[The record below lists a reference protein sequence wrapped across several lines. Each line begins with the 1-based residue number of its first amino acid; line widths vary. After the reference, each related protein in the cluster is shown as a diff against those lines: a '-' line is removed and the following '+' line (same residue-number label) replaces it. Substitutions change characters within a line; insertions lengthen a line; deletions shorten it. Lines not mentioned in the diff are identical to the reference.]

1 MYRKSLIIIT
11 GIILIAGF
19 SSCVS
24 TKKYNSLATRCKDE
38 NARLTARVDE
48 LTTDVNELTAQNK
61 KLRAENI
68 DLKAD
73 TAQLGSAYRV
83 LQGDYSDLDQSF
95 AMLKAQNEGNLE
107 ETERIMADLKSAQD
121 DLITREDNLKQLQA
135 ELDAKSKS
143 LMELQAA
150 LNRNDSIT
158 KAMRQAVAD
167 ALLGFEGKGLSV
179 YTKNG
184 KVYVSMD
191 EKLLFASGKWD
202 VSPDGI
208 AALKNLAGVLENNP
222 DITVNI
228 EGHTDNV
235 PYNGTGQVKDNW
247 DLSVMRATA
256 IVKIL
261 TSNSKINPKRLI
273 ASGRSEYLPVEPN
286 TSAANKAKNRRTE
299 IILTPKLD
307 ELLQIIGND

>member
-1 MYRKSLIIIT
+1 MT
-11 GIILIAGF
+11 GVILLAGF
-19 SSCVS
+19 TSCVS

-38 NARLTARVDE
+38 NAKLTAQVDE
-48 LTTDVNELTAQNK
+48 LTTEVNELTAQGR
-61 KLRAENI
+61 KLKNENTE
-68 DLKAD
+68 LKSD
-73 TAQLGSAYRV
+73 TARLGSAYRV

-95 AMLKAQNEGNLE
+95 SMLKAQNEGNLE
-107 ETERIMADLKSAQD
+107 ETERIMADLKNAQD
-121 DLITREDNLKQLQA
+121 NLIVREDNLKQLQA
-135 ELDAKSKS
+135 ELDAKSLS
-143 LMELQAA
+143 LRELQSA

-158 KAMRQAVAD
+158 KAMRKAVAD
-167 ALLGFEGKGLSV
+167 ALLGFEGKGLTV

-202 VSPDGI
+202 ASPDGV
-208 AALKNLAGVLENNP
+208 AALKNLAGVLEDNP
-222 DITVNI
+222 DISVMI

-261 TSNSKINPKRLI
+261 TANSNIEPKRLI

-286 TSAANKAKNRRTE
+286 TSAASKAKNRRTE

-307 ELLQIIGND
+307 ELLQIIGNN

>member
-1 MYRKSLIIIT
+1 M
-11 GIILIAGF
+11 AGF
-19 SSCVS
+19 TSCVS

-38 NARLTARVDE
+38 NAKLTAQVDE
-48 LTTDVNELTAQNK
+48 LTTEVNELTAQGR
-61 KLRAENI
+61 KLKNENTE
-68 DLKAD
+68 LKSD
-73 TAQLGSAYRV
+73 TARLGSAYRV

-95 AMLKAQNEGNLE
+95 SMLKAQNEGNLE
-107 ETERIMADLKSAQD
+107 ETERIMADLKNAQD
-121 DLITREDNLKQLQA
+121 NLIVREDNLKQLQA
-135 ELDAKSKS
+135 ELDAKSLS
-143 LMELQAA
+143 LRELQSA

-158 KAMRQAVAD
+158 KAMRKAVAD
-167 ALLGFEGKGLSV
+167 ALLGFEGKGLTV

-202 VSPDGI
+202 VGPDGV
-208 AALKNLAGVLENNP
+208 AALKNLAGVLEDNP
-222 DITVNI
+222 DISVMI

-261 TSNSKINPKRLI
+261 TANSNIEPKRLI

-286 TSAANKAKNRRTE
+286 TSAASKAKNRRTE

-307 ELLQIIGND
+307 ELLQIIGNN

>member
-1 MYRKSLIIIT
+1 MYRKSLIIIVGT
-11 GIILIAGF
+11 ILIAGF
-19 SSCVS
+19 TSCVS

-38 NARLTARVDE
+38 NDRLTARVDE
-48 LTTDVNELTAQNK
+48 LTTSVNELTALNQ
-61 KLRAENI
+61 KLKNENT
-68 DLKAD
+68 DLKSD

-121 DLITREDNLKQLQA
+121 DLLTREDNLKQLQA
-135 ELDAKSKS
+135 ELDAKSRS

-158 KAMRQAVAD
+158 KAMRKAVAD

-202 VSPDGI
+202 VSPDGV
-208 AALKNLAGVLENNP
+208 AALKNLAGVLEKNP

-235 PYNGTGQVKDNW
+235 PYTGTGQVKDNW

-261 TSNSKINPKRLI
+261 TSNSKINPRRLI
-273 ASGRSEYLPVEPN
+273 SSGRSEYLPVEPN
-286 TSAANKAKNRRTE
+286 TSTANKAKNRRTE

>member
-1 MYRKSLIIIT
+1 MT
-11 GIILIAGF
+11 GMILLAGF
-19 SSCVS
+19 TSCVS

-38 NARLTARVDE
+38 NTKLTAQVDE
-48 LTTDVNELTAQNK
+48 LTTEVNELTAQGR
-61 KLRAENI
+61 KLKNENTE
-68 DLKAD
+68 LKSD
-73 TAQLGSAYRV
+73 TARLGSAYRV

-95 AMLKAQNEGNLE
+95 SMLKAQNEGNLE
-107 ETERIMADLKSAQD
+107 ETERIMADLKNAQD
-121 DLITREDNLKQLQA
+121 NLIVREDNLKQLQA
-135 ELDAKSKS
+135 ELDAKSLS
-143 LMELQAA
+143 LRELQSA

-158 KAMRQAVAD
+158 KAMRKAVAD
-167 ALLGFEGKGLSV
+167 ALLGFEGKGLTV

-202 VSPDGI
+202 VSPDGV
-208 AALKNLAGVLENNP
+208 AALKNLAGVLEDNP
-222 DITVNI
+222 DISVMI

-261 TSNSKINPKRLI
+261 TANSNIEPKRLI

-286 TSAANKAKNRRTE
+286 TSAASKAKNRRTE

-307 ELLQIIGND
+307 ELLQIIGNN

>member
-1 MYRKSLIIIT
+1 MYRKSLIFAL
-11 GIILIAGF
+11 GVILIAG
-19 SSCVS
+19 STSCVS
-24 TKKYNSLATRCKDE
+24 TKKYNSLAARCKDE
-38 NARLTARVDE
+38 NTRLTARVDE
-48 LTTDVNELTAQNK
+48 LTTEVNELSALNQRLKNETVA
-61 KLRAENI
+61 
-68 DLKAD
+68 LKAD
-73 TAQLGSAYRV
+73 TARLGSAYRV
-83 LQGDYSDLDQSF
+83 LQGEYSDLDQSF

-121 DLITREDNLKQLQA
+121 DLLTREDNLKQLQA
-135 ELDAKSKS
+135 ELDAKSRS
-143 LMELQAA
+143 LMELQTA

-158 KAMRQAVAD
+158 KAMRKAVAD

-202 VSPDGI
+202 VSPDGV
-208 AALKNLAGVLENNP
+208 AALKNLAGVLEKNP

-273 ASGRSEYLPVEPN
+273 SSGRSEYLPVEPN
-286 TSAANKAKNRRTE
+286 TTAANKAKNRRTE

>member
-1 MYRKSLIIIT
+1 MIMT
-11 GIILIAGF
+11 GVILFAGF
-19 SSCVS
+19 TSCVS

-38 NARLTARVDE
+38 NSKLTAQVDE
-48 LTTDVNELTAQNK
+48 LTTEVNELSAQSR
-61 KLRAENI
+61 KLKNENSE
-68 DLKAD
+68 LKSD
-73 TAQLGSAYRV
+73 TARLGSAYRV
-83 LQGDYSDLDQSF
+83 LQGDYSDLDQSLS
-95 AMLKAQNEGNLE
+95 MLKAQNEGNLE

-121 DLITREDNLKQLQA
+121 NLIAREDNLRQLQA
-135 ELDAKSKS
+135 ELDAKSLS
-143 LMELQAA
+143 LRELQSA

-158 KAMRQAVAD
+158 KAMRKAVAD
-167 ALLGFEGKGLSV
+167 ALLGFEGKGLTV

-202 VSPDGI
+202 VSPDGV

-222 DITVNI
+222 DISVMI

-261 TSNSKINPKRLI
+261 TTNSQIEPKRLI

-286 TSAANKAKNRRTE
+286 TSAASKAKNRRTE

-307 ELLQIIGND
+307 ELLQIIGNN

>member
-1 MYRKSLIIIT
+1 MT
-11 GIILIAGF
+11 GVILLAGF
-19 SSCVS
+19 TSCVS

-38 NARLTARVDE
+38 NAKLTAQVDE
-48 LTTDVNELTAQNK
+48 LTTEVNELTAQGR
-61 KLRAENI
+61 KLKNENTE
-68 DLKAD
+68 LKSD
-73 TAQLGSAYRV
+73 TARLGSAYRV

-95 AMLKAQNEGNLE
+95 SMLKAQNEGNLE
-107 ETERIMADLKSAQD
+107 ETERIMADLKNAQD
-121 DLITREDNLKQLQA
+121 NLIVREDNLKQLQA
-135 ELDAKSKS
+135 ELDAKSLS
-143 LMELQAA
+143 LRELQSA

-158 KAMRQAVAD
+158 KAMRKAVAD
-167 ALLGFEGKGLSV
+167 ALLGFEGKGLTV

-202 VSPDGI
+202 VSPDGV
-208 AALKNLAGVLENNP
+208 AALKNLAGVLEDNP
-222 DITVNI
+222 DISVMI

-261 TSNSKINPKRLI
+261 TANSNIEPKRLI

-286 TSAANKAKNRRTE
+286 TSAASKAKNRRTE

-307 ELLQIIGND
+307 ELLQIIGNN

>member
-1 MYRKSLIIIT
+1 MYRKSRIIIL
-11 GIILIAGF
+11 GVLLIAGL

-38 NARLTARVDE
+38 NTRLSGQVDDLNTQLNELNARFQKLKNENSDLKSDTAR
-48 LTTDVNELTAQNK
+48 
-61 KLRAENI
+61 
-68 DLKAD
+68 
-73 TAQLGSAYRV
+73 LGSAYRV

-95 AMLKAQNEGNLE
+95 AMLRAQNEGNLE
-107 ETERIMADLKSAQD
+107 ETERIMSELKNAQN

-135 ELDAKSKS
+135 ELEAKSRS
-143 LMELQAA
+143 LMELQKA
-150 LNRNDSIT
+150 LSRNDSIT
-158 KAMRQAVAD
+158 KAMRKAVAD
-167 ALLGFEGKGLSV
+167 ALLGFEGKGLTV

-208 AALKNLAGVLENNP
+208 SALKNLAGVLEKNP

-286 TSAANKAKNRRTE
+286 TSVANKAKNRRTE

>member
-1 MYRKSLIIIT
+1 MYRKSLIIIAGT
-11 GIILIAGF
+11 ILIAGF

-24 TKKYNSLATRCKDE
+24 TKKYNSLAARCKDE
-38 NARLTARVDE
+38 NTRLSGQVDDLTTQLNELNARFQKLKNENSDLKSDTAR
-48 LTTDVNELTAQNK
+48 
-61 KLRAENI
+61 
-68 DLKAD
+68 
-73 TAQLGSAYRV
+73 LGSAYRV

-95 AMLKAQNEGNLE
+95 GMLKAQNEGNLE

-121 DLITREDNLKQLQA
+121 DLLTREDNLKQLQA
-135 ELDAKSKS
+135 ELDAKSRS

-158 KAMRQAVAD
+158 KAMRKAVAD

-202 VSPDGI
+202 VSPDGVS
-208 AALKNLAGVLENNP
+208 ALKNLAGVLEKNP
-222 DITVNI
+222 DIAVNI

-273 ASGRSEYLPVEPN
+273 SSGRSEYLPVEPN
-286 TSAANKAKNRRTE
+286 TTAANKAKNRRTE

>member
-1 MYRKSLIIIT
+1 MYRKSLMIMT
-11 GIILIAGF
+11 GMILLAGF
-19 SSCVS
+19 TSCVS

-38 NARLTARVDE
+38 NTKLTAQVDE
-48 LTTDVNELTAQNK
+48 LTTEVNELTAQGR
-61 KLRAENI
+61 KLKNENTE
-68 DLKAD
+68 LKSD
-73 TAQLGSAYRV
+73 TARLGSAYRV

-95 AMLKAQNEGNLE
+95 SMLKAQNEGNLE
-107 ETERIMADLKSAQD
+107 ETERIMADLKNAQD
-121 DLITREDNLKQLQA
+121 NLIVREDNLKQLQA
-135 ELDAKSKS
+135 ELDAKSLS
-143 LMELQAA
+143 LRELQSA

-158 KAMRQAVAD
+158 KAMRKAVAD
-167 ALLGFEGKGLSV
+167 ALLGFEGKGLTV

-202 VSPDGI
+202 VSPDGV
-208 AALKNLAGVLENNP
+208 AALKNLAGVLEDNP
-222 DITVNI
+222 DISVMI

-261 TSNSKINPKRLI
+261 TANSNIEPKRLI

-286 TSAANKAKNRRTE
+286 TSAASKAKNRRTE

-307 ELLQIIGND
+307 ELLQIIGNN

>member
-1 MYRKSLIIIT
+1 MYRKSLIIIVGT
-11 GIILIAGF
+11 LVIAGF
-19 SSCVS
+19 TSCVS

-38 NARLTARVDE
+38 NDRLTARVDE
-48 LTTDVNELTAQNK
+48 LTTSVNELTALNQ
-61 KLRAENI
+61 KLKNENA
-68 DLKAD
+68 DLKTD

-121 DLITREDNLKQLQA
+121 DLLTREDNLKQLQA
-135 ELDAKSKS
+135 ELDAKSHS

-158 KAMRQAVAD
+158 KAMRKAVAD

-202 VSPDGI
+202 VSPDGV
-208 AALKNLAGVLENNP
+208 AALKNLAGVLEKNP

-273 ASGRSEYLPVEPN
+273 SSGRSEYLPVEPN
-286 TSAANKAKNRRTE
+286 TTAANKAKNRRTE

>member
-1 MYRKSLIIIT
+1 MYRKSLIIIVGT
-11 GIILIAGF
+11 ILIAGF
-19 SSCVS
+19 TSCVS

-38 NARLTARVDE
+38 NDRLTARVDE
-48 LTTDVNELTAQNK
+48 LTTSVNELTALNQ
-61 KLRAENI
+61 KLKNENT
-68 DLKAD
+68 DLKSD

-121 DLITREDNLKQLQA
+121 DLLTREDNLKQLQA
-135 ELDAKSKS
+135 ELDAKSRS

-158 KAMRQAVAD
+158 KAMRKAVAD

-202 VSPDGI
+202 VSPDGV
-208 AALKNLAGVLENNP
+208 AALKNLAGVLEKNP

-235 PYNGTGQVKDNW
+235 PYTGTGQVKDNW

-261 TSNSKINPKRLI
+261 TSNSKINPRRLI
-273 ASGRSEYLPVEPN
+273 SSGRSEYLPVEPN
-286 TSAANKAKNRRTE
+286 TTTANKAKNRRTE